1 MKNKNNTIGETYCPV
16 NVVFSDSDKEELL
29 RSLMTNEETVT
40 ISKEEYYALVA
51 DSLWLQDLENA
62 GVDNWP
68 GFEYALEERALRES
82 GNTE

>member
-1 MKNKNNTIGETYCPV
+1 
-16 NVVFSDSDKEELL
+16 
-29 RSLMTNEETVT
+29 MTNEETVT